1 MNEIR
6 DEMNKLAAEL
16 AAAREE
22 RVRLDARI
30 AGLQAQYDSYA
41 RAAAQPPATA
51 ASNGSSHSNG
61 SSLRHCTVDDAII
74 TVLVEAA
81 PDDVQ
86 LHDIERRMAGR
97 DKEVP
102 GGISVNLSALKR
114 AGRVRSTR
122 RGYYAAP

>member
-51 ASNGSSHSNG
+51 ASNG